1 MTIGASEILDEL
13 RDLLEDGTAEVAESY
28 PVWVISE
35 GSQRLKD
42 AWFAQQIHHQVK
54 TASGLTYAR
63 SSVRDGQLELDE
75 LGNPTMAARVEIA
88 ASKLTPG
95 GTRLLLVPARQVMAL
110 WKPAD
115 ASVVMVL
122 SAASS
127 LAPGT
132 MFTADSFERVL
143 SQIKPEA
150 DSAPLASNGLPGLV
164 DHETWTRRT
173 ANERGAGA

>member
-13 RDLLEDGTAEVAESY
+13 RDLLEDGTAEITEAY

-42 AWFAQQIHHQVK
+42 AWFARQIHHQVN

-63 SSVRDGQLELDE
+63 SSVRDGHLELDE
-75 LGNPTMAARVEIA
+75 LGNATMAARLEIA

-95 GTRLLLVPARQVMAL
+95 GTRLLLVPTRQVVAL

-115 ASVVMVL
+115 TSVVMVL
-122 SAASS
+122 SAIPS

-132 MFTADSFERVL
+132 VFNADSFERVL

-150 DSAPLASNGLPGLV
+150 DGAALASNGLSELV
-164 DHETWTRRT
+164 DHETWTRRAT
-173 ANERGAGA
+173 NERGDGA